1 MRKIIIFA
9 SAIILMS
16 CNKDKI
22 NGCITCRTSA
32 SEIKVNVM
40 PNESW
45 PINSLTKQE
54 DACGDAD
61 SKRLIEKFNPNIET
75 QLGRSYSQFELDSS
89 DRSNIKIIQI
99 TTVCYEKEN
108 N

>member
-1 MRKIIIFA
+1 MRKILILA
-9 SAIILMS
+9 SS
-16 CNKDKI
+16 CLLLACQKDKI

-32 SEIKVNVM
+32 SEIKANVK
-40 PNESW
+40 PNESL

-54 DACGDAD
+54 DACGEAD

-89 DRSNIKIIQI
+89 DRSNIKIIQT

>member
-1 MRKIIIFA
+1 MRKIL
-9 SAIILMS
+9 ILANVFVLLS
-16 CNKDKI
+16 CDKDKI
-22 NGCITCRTSA
+22 TGCITCRTDA
-32 SEIKVNVM
+32 YEIKANVK

-61 SKRLIEKFNPNIET
+61 SKRLIEKFNSNIET

-89 DRSNIKIIQI
+89 DKSNIKIIQT
-99 TTVCYEKEN
+99 TTVCYEK
-108 N
+108 